1 MGIHRQA
8 SALPRPRPGLS
19 GSMGIHRS
27 WAPGRTCTRSGVR
40 LSDTDTRVVPPR
52 VLLDG
57 YPSQNAAPASIR
69 LGAARMGRDL
79 QVEDSATLALHPC
92 QTAAAHLPCTRPPD
106 LWRRLGRPRPRSRP
120 DGSQARAAARAFA
133 LTRSGF
139 DTMARRDQDALTV
152 DRAPARGPR
161 QVTPPSVPADL
172 QAALAMPDQF
182 GTKFFEP
189 AALQALAAACPLSG
203 VVMFVSFGQ
212 RRVRR
217 GARS

>member
-1 MGIHRQA
+1 MRLRPPASVNQGVAITTGYGPLSCSARRLSLMGIHRQA

-52 VLLDG
+52 FLLDG

-69 LGAARMGRDL
+69 LEAARMGRDL

-106 LWRRLGRPRPRSRP
+106 LWRRLGRPRARSRP

-139 DTMARRDQDALTV
+139 DTRMSRHDQDALTEV
-152 DRAPARGPR
+152 EDTAGAAFDRAPARGPR
-161 QVTPPSVPADL
+161 NSGPPFMWTVQHL
-172 QAALAMPDQF
+172 LA
-182 GTKFFEP
+182 
-189 AALQALAAACPLSG
+189 
-203 VVMFVSFGQ
+203 
-212 RRVRR
+212 
-217 GARS
+217 

>member
-139 DTMARRDQDALTV
+139 DTMARRDQDALTETEDTDGAAF

-161 QVTPPSVPADL
+161 NSGPPTCGL
-172 QAALAMPDQF
+172 
-182 GTKFFEP
+182 
-189 AALQALAAACPLSG
+189 
-203 VVMFVSFGQ
+203 
-212 RRVRR
+212 
-217 GARS
+217 